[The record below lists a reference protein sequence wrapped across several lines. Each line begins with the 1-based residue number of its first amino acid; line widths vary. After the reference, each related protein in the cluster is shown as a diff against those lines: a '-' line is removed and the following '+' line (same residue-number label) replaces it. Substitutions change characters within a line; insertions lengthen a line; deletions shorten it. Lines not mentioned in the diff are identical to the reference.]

1 MEFHENTTL
10 VGLEGRCGASG
21 DRDNKSWKQSPKHF
35 HAEEHHANHIHHL
48 SDEQVKHNVSYYEDV
63 RRNHLH
69 SSKNHE
75 DTVAGGWMEVLQNG
89 LKIPKD
95 HDAIEALRITHQRQ
109 RVNPYGRKSKK
120 IHQGSPSLPF
130 YENTAM
136 VAKAPPM
143 PPDFIDSH
151 RVQKQSVQEQLLA
164 KHVASQQDWQPWV
177 GSERAAAMQN

>member
-1 MEFHENTTL
+1 MF
-10 VGLEGRCGASG
+10 
-21 DRDNKSWKQSPKHF
+21 K
-35 HAEEHHANHIHHL
+35 
-48 SDEQVKHNVSYYEDV
+48 
-63 RRNHLH
+63 
-69 SSKNHE
+69 
-75 DTVAGGWMEVLQNG
+75 NG

-95 HDAIEALRITHQRQ
+95 HDAIEALRNHQRQ

-164 KHVASQQDWQPWV
+164 KLVASQQQQQPTRTNFYNTMPLPV
-177 GSERAAAMQN
+177 SSSNDNSK